1 MFSAD
6 GHGGDARTVLNLA
19 SHLSARHHVKVIS
32 VYRRRK
38 SPAYRVNPRVEV
50 SYLVDARPGQ
60 GHDEEIK
67 TPDLQLPGRVEE
79 LLSTTLQALPAG
91 VLISTRPSIHAAV
104 ARTGP
109 RHLITVAQ
117 DHLNFE
123 NRSANPAVRRVLEES
138 LPKLDCLA
146 VLTQADAT
154 DYSTWL
160 KGSRTLVVAIPNAV
174 PWPVGDSAPLDSKTV
189 VAAGRLSPQKG
200 FARLIEAYAPIAK
213 TQPDWQLHIYGK
225 GPQESALRQ
234 LIEDLGAGAQV
245 RLMGYSNQ
253 FESVLEGASIYA
265 MSSRF
270 EGFPMV
276 LIEAMSKGLPLVSF
290 DCPRGPA
297 EIIVDGENGHLV
309 PDGDIPGFT
318 RAVRALIED
327 DSLRTRMGAAAR
339 ERARQ
344 YESETIAGR
353 WEALFEQLAAR
364 RPSS

>member
-19 SHLSARHHVKVIS
+19 SHLSARHRVTVIS

-38 SPAYRVNPRVEV
+38 SPAYRADPRVEI
-50 SYLVDARPGQ
+50 SYLVDARPGH
-60 GHDEEIK
+60 GHEEETK
-67 TPDLQLPGRVEE
+67 TPDLQLPERVEE
-79 LLSTTLQALPAG
+79 LLATTLQALPAG
-91 VLISTRPSIHAAV
+91 VLVSTRPSIHAAV
-104 ARTGP
+104 ARIGS

-123 NRSANPAVRRVLEES
+123 NRSASPAVRRVLEES

-146 VLTQADAT
+146 VLTQADAV
-154 DYSTWL
+154 DYSAWL
-160 KGSRTLVVAIPNAV
+160 KGSRALVVAIPNAV
-174 PWPVGDSAPLDSKTV
+174 PWPLADAAPLDSKTV
-189 VAAGRLSPQKG
+189 VAAGRLSPQKA
-200 FARLIEAYAPIAK
+200 FARLVEAYAPIAK
-213 TQPDWQLHIYGK
+213 THPDWQLHIYGK
-225 GPQESALRQ
+225 GPQEAALRQ

-245 RLMGYSNQ
+245 RLMGYSTEFQ
-253 FESVLEGASIYA
+253 SVLEGASIYA

-297 EIIVDGENGHLV
+297 EIIVDGENGRLV
-309 PDGDIPGFT
+309 PDGDIPVFT
-318 RAVRALIED
+318 QALRELIED
-327 DSLRTRMGAAAR
+327 GSLRARMGAASL

-344 YESETIAGR
+344 YESEAIARR
-353 WEALFEQLAAR
+353 WEVLFDQLAAR
-364 RPSS
+364 RP